1 MYGMDKVV
9 NDDVFVALATRPDLQ
24 SLEFQMAVTPELVS
38 LAKSRRNRNC
48 GGGQLFPQL
57 RKLIWI
63 GDIDGLFSFLPHLTQ
78 LTHLEATILGRHIS
92 YVKTPGSLSDIATY
106 CPKLQVLELRYATAE
121 DLDFELV
128 KPSTT
133 AEDID
138 ISPDELVELAQRSQH
153 LEHMEISG
161 DHVRA
166 PGLETV
172 HIAKIVEALP
182 SLRVLVL
189 EFQCA
194 LTEAALV
201 EVGKGCGKTLTECG
215 LWGSYNLSNLEK
227 SGISFPLLRDLVLEK
242 VVSSATPDSTAN
254 EAANNARLLKRVAP
268 NLESFII
275 IVRDSFAREVRTRV
289 NVLINE

>member
-1 MYGMDKVV
+1 MAVRWRGDILCLLGLSWQYSDVSQCLGTRNRRGLPWQGFLRFLDGTRSIKRLAIMYGMDKVV

-57 RKLIWI
+57 RKLVWI
-63 GDIDGLFSFLPHLTQ
+63 GDIDGLVSFLPHLTQ
-78 LTHLEATILGRHIS
+78 LTHLEATILGSHIS
-92 YVKTPGSLSDIATY
+92 SVETPGSLSDIATY
-106 CPKLQVLELRYATAE
+106 CPKLQVLELRYTTAE
-121 DLDFELV
+121 DIDFELV
-128 KPSTT
+128 KLSTT

-182 SLRVLVL
+182 TS
-189 EFQCA
+189 EF
-194 LTEAALV
+194 
-201 EVGKGCGKTLTECG
+201 
-215 LWGSYNLSNLEK
+215 WYWH
-227 SGISFPLLRDLVLEK
+227 F
-242 VVSSATPDSTAN
+242 SAH
-254 EAANNARLLKRVAP
+254 
-268 NLESFII
+268 
-275 IVRDSFAREVRTRV
+275 
-289 NVLINE
+289 